1 MHCISLSTL
10 SRDLTTARSVSILRM
25 VPIAWKNVLM
35 AYRGPTAS
43 FSNTLMRIVS
53 VIHVI
58 QTAPKG
64 KRKFCEVSHPIYC
77 LEYMKIY
84 MQFGLVKH
92 LSHS

>member
-1 MHCISLSTL
+1 
-10 SRDLTTARSVSILRM
+10 
-25 VPIAWKNVLM
+25 
-35 AYRGPTAS
+35 
-43 FSNTLMRIVS
+43 MRIVS

-92 LSHS
+92 LSHSWKQSVCSSNVTFGFQVSRDIRVPVMNV